1 MPTEIE
7 AEHARIVRKLRKPGC
22 KVIRGLNGRSADA
35 VHMALGIAGETG
47 ELIDAVKKWAIYGK
61 PLDIANVVEE
71 LGDLEFYLEGLR
83 QCIGLTRNDTLREN
97 VLKLSKRYSAGHYS
111 DRQAQQRADKEPGQ

>member
-61 PLDIANVVEE
+61 PLDIENVVEE

-97 VLKLSKRYSAGHYS
+97 VLKLSKRYSAGRYS
-111 DRQAQQRADKEPGQ
+111 NRQAKQRADKEPGQ

>member
-1 MPTEIE
+1 MNITIQTS
-7 AEHARIVRKLRKPGC
+7 HAHTVRKLRKPGS
-22 KVIRGLNGRSADA
+22 KVLRGLNSRSADA

-61 PLDIANVVEE
+61 PIDIANVVEE

-83 QCIGLTRNDTLREN
+83 QCIGLSRNDTLREN
-97 VLKLSKRYSAGHYS
+97 VLKLSKRYSADRYS